1 MKKIIGV
8 VSIALLSQMS
18 AFAQSSTEKKE
29 KDEEVRKPSRD
40 FVMIQLST
48 DHWNNLSD
56 DKINTSGLG
65 RGFNA
70 YLCYDFAIGQKEN
83 SHVSFA
89 IGIGISSSNIY
100 FDKQLPNLRNTNDY
114 VNFVDRPSNEKCH
127 KFSTS
132 YLEAPLELRFFSNN
146 MNRNRGFKFAIGA
159 KVGMLVDAHLKYKE
173 PVSGVF
179 MAVKES
185 NRSFNQTWRLSPTAR
200 VGWGNFSIFAQY
212 SVTQVFKTNVGPKI
226 NPFSIG
232 LTISGL

>member
-1 MKKIIGV
+1 MKKIFGV
-8 VSIALLSQMS
+8 ITLALFTQL
-18 AFAQSSTEKKE
+18 AANAQSTKEKKE
-29 KDEEVRKPSRD
+29 EERKPSRD

-48 DHWNNLSD
+48 DHWDNSSD
-56 DKINTSGLG
+56 DKINTKGLG

-89 IGIGISSSNIY
+89 IGIGVSSSNIY

-114 VNFVDRPSNEKCH
+114 VNFVDRPSNEKGH
-127 KFSTS
+127 KFSTTF
-132 YLEAPLELRFFSNN
+132 LEAPLELRFFGNN
-146 MNRNRGFKFAIGA
+146 LNRNKGFKFAIGA
-159 KVGMLVDAHLKYKE
+159 KVGMLMDAHLKYKE

-179 MAVKES
+179 MNVKES

-212 SVTQVFKTNVGPKI
+212 SVTQVFKTNIGPKI